1 MVDKEV
7 VHPEDMEKAGLREV
21 LDVGSGVKGGIE
33 KDSVVW
39 ATR

>member
-1 MVDKEV
+1 MVDKEA
-7 VHPEDMEKAGLREV
+7 VHPEDKEKAGLQEV